1 MEFIKVYCK
10 FPGTSRCE
18 VTFLTL
24 VVWER
29 LQSLTT
35 TTEIDVFFMGCCQ
48 PVATVGALTAFLR
61 MWQLKETVGIIDSF
75 FQGAFSLLFL
85 ADQIGLLFDEFIFI
99 GARVTTL
106 GVPPSQLVP

>member
-1 MEFIKVYCK
+1 MLPASGNCGSFD
-10 FPGTSRCE
+10 R
-18 VTFLTL
+18 
-24 VVWER
+24 
-29 LQSLTT
+29 
-35 TTEIDVFFMGCCQ
+35 FFEN
-48 PVATVGALTAFLR
+48 VATT
-61 MWQLKETVGIIDSF
+61 LKETVGIIDSF